1 MYVLDELLLY
11 CIFIHITFIA
21 MLICWAVLEIEL
33 RTSHLLGTVYQA
45 LEPFYQF
52 FLLFFFFLIGSHF
65 IPGLAQEHNP
75 ICASPSIH
83 HHIQPLVEMGSCQ
96 LFAWA
101 ALKPQSS

>member
-52 FLLFFFFLIGSHF
+52 FLLFFFFDRVSIYSLTC
-65 IPGLAQEHNP
+65 PGAQSYLCFP
-75 ICASPSIH
+75 I
-83 HHIQPLVEMGSCQ
+83 
-96 LFAWA
+96 
-101 ALKPQSS
+101 